1 MTTAFTRRCGGCP
14 MSPDQ
19 AMRQVRV
26 LGDGCAALSLAARAD
41 ELAGHR
47 LTLVRPQGAPQET
60 DHIWGF
66 WDGPNLAAASR
77 LARKRWHSWSIV
89 TGRGKAVLRS
99 QERPYTALHRL
110 DWTAHC
116 RAAAS
121 RAGVAT
127 LDGDEAATATDLVFD
142 SRPPP
147 VPDGMMLQ
155 HFLGLEV
162 RSRRAIFD
170 PDTAILMD
178 FRVDQSHGMHFIY
191 LLPFSATEALVE
203 STLFTPSVCPESYYR
218 GEIAAYL
225 EAHFGLDEFET
236 LRTER
241 GVIPLGILP
250 RRDPSIPGIGGN
262 GGAIRPSSGYAF
274 PFIQKQIDRAI
285 AAASEGR
292 ELGFAVPHRRVDLWM
307 DAVLLTVLRHW
318 PERAPELFLRMGR
331 ALDGDEFARFLSG
344 EADWPLRLKVIMAM
358 PKAPFLRGLV
368 RLLAGSRPQRTAEA
382 G

>member
-1 MTTAFTRRCGGCP
+1 MMTGSTPRCGGCP
-14 MSPDQ
+14 MSPDHG
-19 AMRQVRV
+19 MRQVRII
-26 LGDGCAALSLAARAD
+26 GDGCAALSLAARAD
-41 ELAGHR
+41 DLAGHQ
-47 LTLVRPQGAPQET
+47 LTLVRPEGAPQEA

-66 WDGPNLAAASR
+66 WDGPELAAASR

-89 TGRGKAVLRS
+89 TGQGQVVLRS
-99 QERPYTALHRL
+99 GGRPYTALHRL
-110 DWTAHC
+110 DWTSHC
-116 RAAAS
+116 RSAAA
-121 RAGVAT
+121 RAGVEIRA
-127 LDGDEAATATDLVFD
+127 GNETAKTGDLVFD

-147 VPDGMMLQ
+147 VPEGMMLQ

-162 RSRRAIFD
+162 RSRHEIFD

-178 FRVDQSHGMHFIY
+178 FRVDQSRGMHFIY

-203 STLFTPSVCPESYYR
+203 STLFTPSVCPADFYR
-218 GEIAAYL
+218 REIATYL
-225 EAHFGLDEFET
+225 KSHFGLGSFET

-250 RRDPSIPGIGGN
+250 PRDPSLPGIGGN

-274 PFIQKQIDRAI
+274 PFIQKQINRAI
-285 AAASEGR
+285 AATRNGHD
-292 ELGFAVPHRRVDLWM
+292 LGFAVPHRRVDLWM

-368 RLLAGSRPQRTAEA
+368 RLLAGGRPHLTAEA

>member
-1 MTTAFTRRCGGCP
+1 
-14 MSPDQ
+14 MSPDST
-19 AMRQVRV
+19 RQPVRI

-41 ELAGHR
+41 ELPEHDI
-47 LTLVRPQGAPQET
+47 TLVRPAGAPAASE
-60 DHIWGF
+60 HIWGF
-66 WDGPNLAAASR
+66 WGGAGLETATR
-77 LARKRWHSWSIV
+77 LARASWTRWAIATD
-89 TGRGKAVLRS
+89 TGRVVMS
-99 QERPYTALHRL
+99 SSSRPYFALRRS

-116 RAAAS
+116 RAKAEAGGVTIRAANGTDDDIHGS
-121 RAGVAT
+121 GPGVQQ
-127 LDGDEAATATDLVFD
+127 FD

-147 VPDGMMLQ
+147 VPRGMMLQ
-155 HFLGLEV
+155 HFIGLEV
-162 RSRRAIFD
+162 RAPSPVFD

-178 FRVDQSHGMHFIY
+178 FRVDQSRGMHFIY
-191 LLPFSATEALVE
+191 LLPFSPTEALVE

-218 GEIAAYL
+218 GEIATYL
-225 EAHFGLDEFET
+225 ETHFGLDEFET

-285 AAASEGR
+285 AAARNGR

-318 PERAPELFLRMGR
+318 PERAPELFLRMAR

-358 PKAPFLRGLV
+358 PKAPFLRGLI

>member
-1 MTTAFTRRCGGCP
+1 MTTVSMQRCGGCP
-14 MSPDQ
+14 MSPDHT
-19 AMRQVRV
+19 MRQVHV

-41 ELAGHR
+41 ELANHK
-47 LTLVRPQGAPQET
+47 LTLVRPQGAPPET

-66 WDGPNLAAASR
+66 WDGPGLAAASS

-89 TGRGKAVLRS
+89 TGQGKAVLRS
-99 QERPYTALHRL
+99 QQRPYTALHRL

-116 RAAAS
+116 RDVAN
-121 RAGVAT
+121 RAGVVTLASGNSAT
-127 LDGDEAATATDLVFD
+127 TADLVFD
-142 SRPPP
+142 SRPPSA
-147 VPDGMMLQ
+147 PDGMMLQ

-162 RSRRAIFD
+162 RSRREIFD

-191 LLPFSATEALVE
+191 LLPFSAKEALVE
-203 STLFTPSVCPESYYR
+203 STLFPPFVCPESYYR
-218 GEIAAYL
+218 GEIATYL
-225 EAHFGLDEFET
+225 ETHFGLDEFET

-285 AAASEGR
+285 AAARNGR

-318 PERAPELFLRMGR
+318 PERAPELFLRMAR

-358 PKAPFLRGLV
+358 PKAPFLRGLI

>member
-1 MTTAFTRRCGGCP
+1 M
-14 MSPDQ
+14 
-19 AMRQVRV
+19 
-26 LGDGCAALSLAARAD
+26 
-41 ELAGHR
+41 
-47 LTLVRPQGAPQET
+47 
-60 DHIWGF
+60 
-66 WDGPNLAAASR
+66 
-77 LARKRWHSWSIV
+77 
-89 TGRGKAVLRS
+89 RS

-127 LDGDEAATATDLVFD
+127 LDGDEAATAADQVFD

-162 RSRRAIFD
+162 RSRRAVFD

-178 FRVDQSHGMHFIY
+178 FRVDQARGMHFIY

-218 GEIAAYL
+218 REIATYL

-250 RRDPSIPGIGGN
+250 PRDPSIPGVGGN

-274 PFIQKQIDRAI
+274 PFIQKQIDLAI
-285 AAASEGR
+285 ASACEGR

-318 PERAPELFLRMGR
+318 PERAPELFLQMGR

-382 G
+382 GLWK

>member
-1 MTTAFTRRCGGCP
+1 
-14 MSPDQ
+14 
-19 AMRQVRV
+19 MRQVRV

-47 LTLVRPQGAPQET
+47 LTLVRPQGAPPET
-60 DHIWGF
+60 DHVWGF

-127 LDGDEAATATDLVFD
+127 LDVDEAATATDLVFD

-178 FRVDQSHGMHFIY
+178 FRVDQSRGMHFIY

-225 EAHFGLDEFET
+225 KAHFGLDEFET

-250 RRDPSIPGIGGN
+250 PRDPSIPGVGGN

-274 PFIQKQIDRAI
+274 PFIQKQIDHAI
-285 AAASEGR
+285 AAACEGR
-292 ELGFAVPHRRVDLWM
+292 ELGFAVPHHRVDLWM

-368 RLLAGSRPQRTAEA
+368 RLMAGSRPQRTAEA

>member
-1 MTTAFTRRCGGCP
+1 MTAASMRRCRGCP
-14 MSPDQ
+14 MSPDH
-19 AMRQVRV
+19 AMRQVQV

-47 LTLVRPQGAPQET
+47 LTLVRPQGAPPEI
-60 DHIWGF
+60 DHLWGF
-66 WDGPNLAAASR
+66 WDGPNLTAASG
-77 LARKRWHSWSIV
+77 LARKRWQSWSIV
-89 TGRGKAVLRS
+89 TGRGKVVLRS

-127 LDGDEAATATDLVFD
+127 LDGDEAATAADLVFD

-155 HFLGLEV
+155 HFLGVEV
-162 RSRRAIFD
+162 RSRRAVFD
-170 PDTAILMD
+170 SDTAILMD
-178 FRVDQSHGMHFIY
+178 FRVDQSRGMHFIY

-218 GEIAAYL
+218 GEITAYL
-225 EAHFGLDEFET
+225 ETHFGLDEFET

-250 RRDPSIPGIGGN
+250 PRDPSIRGIGGN
-262 GGAIRPSSGYAF
+262 CGAIRPSSGYAF

-285 AAASEGR
+285 AAACEGR
-292 ELGFAVPHRRVDLWM
+292 ELGFAVPHCRVDLWM

-331 ALDGDEFARFLSG
+331 VLDGDEFARFLSS
-344 EADWPLRLKVIMAM
+344 EANWPLRLKVIMAM
-358 PKAPFLRGLV
+358 PKALFLRGFV
-368 RLLAGSRPQRTAEA
+368 RLVAGSRPQRTAEV

>member
-1 MTTAFTRRCGGCP
+1 
-14 MSPDQ
+14 
-19 AMRQVRV
+19 
-26 LGDGCAALSLAARAD
+26 
-41 ELAGHR
+41 
-47 LTLVRPQGAPQET
+47 
-60 DHIWGF
+60 
-66 WDGPNLAAASR
+66 
-77 LARKRWHSWSIV
+77 
-89 TGRGKAVLRS
+89 
-99 QERPYTALHRL
+99 
-110 DWTAHC
+110 
-116 RAAAS
+116 
-121 RAGVAT
+121 
-127 LDGDEAATATDLVFD
+127 
-142 SRPPP
+142 
-147 VPDGMMLQ
+147 MLQ

-178 FRVDQSHGMHFIY
+178 FRVDQSRGMHFIY

-250 RRDPSIPGIGGN
+250 PRDPSIPGVGGN

-285 AAASEGR
+285 AAACEGR

>member
-1 MTTAFTRRCGGCP
+1 MTTAFTRHCGGCP
-14 MSPDQ
+14 MSPDH
-19 AMRQVRV
+19 AVRQVCV

-66 WDGPNLAAASR
+66 WDGPHLAAASR

-116 RAAAS
+116 REAAS
-121 RAGVAT
+121 CAGVAILT
-127 LDGDEAATATDLVFD
+127 GGEAATAADQVFD

-178 FRVDQSHGMHFIY
+178 FRVDQSRGMHFIY

-225 EAHFGLDEFET
+225 KAYFGLDEFET

-250 RRDPSIPGIGGN
+250 RRDPSIPGVGGN

-285 AAASEGR
+285 AAACEGR
-292 ELGFAVPHRRVDLWM
+292 ELAFAVPHRRVDLWM

>member
-1 MTTAFTRRCGGCP
+1 MTTTFTRHCGGCP
-14 MSPDQ
+14 MSPDH

-41 ELAGHR
+41 ELAGHK
-47 LTLVRPQGAPQET
+47 LTLVRPQSAPQET

-66 WDGPNLAAASR
+66 WDGPNLATASR

-99 QERPYTALHRL
+99 QERPYNALHRL

-121 RAGVAT
+121 RAGVVT

-142 SRPPP
+142 SRPSP

-162 RSRRAIFD
+162 QSRRAIFD

-178 FRVDQSHGMHFIY
+178 FRVDQSRGMHFIY
-191 LLPFSATEALVE
+191 LLPFSTTAALVE

-250 RRDPSIPGIGGN
+250 PRDPSIPGVGGN

-285 AAASEGR
+285 AAACEGR

-318 PERAPELFLRMGR
+318 PERAPELFLQMGR

-368 RLLAGSRPQRTAEA
+368 RLLAGSWPQRTAEE

>member
-1 MTTAFTRRCGGCP
+1 MTTAFTRHCGGCP
-14 MSPDQ
+14 MSPDH
-19 AMRQVRV
+19 AMRQVHV
-26 LGDGCAALSLAARAD
+26 LGDGCAALSLAARAN

-47 LTLVRPQGAPQET
+47 LTLVRPQGAPPET
-60 DHIWGF
+60 DHVWGF
-66 WDGPNLAAASR
+66 WDGPSLAAASS

-89 TGRGKAVLRS
+89 TSRGKAILRS

-110 DWTAHC
+110 DWTTQC

-127 LDGDEAATATDLVFD
+127 LNSEEAAIAADLVFD

-178 FRVDQSHGMHFIY
+178 FRVDQSRGMHFIY

-250 RRDPSIPGIGGN
+250 PRDPSIRGIGGN

-285 AAASEGR
+285 ATACEGR
-292 ELGFAVPHRRVDLWM
+292 ELDFAVPHRRVDLWM
-307 DAVLLTVLRHW
+307 DTVLLTVLRHW
-318 PERAPELFLRMGR
+318 PEWAPELFQRMGR

-344 EADWPLRLKVIMAM
+344 EADWPLRLKVIIAM

-368 RLLAGSRPQRTAEA
+368 RLLAGSRPERTAEV

>member
-1 MTTAFTRRCGGCP
+1 MTTAFMRRCGGCP
-14 MSPDQ
+14 MSPDH
-19 AMRQVRV
+19 AMRQVHV
-26 LGDGCAALSLAARAD
+26 LGDGCAALSLAARAG
-41 ELAGHR
+41 ELADHK
-47 LTLVRPQGAPQET
+47 LTLVRPQGAPPET

-77 LARKRWHSWSIV
+77 LARKRWHNWSIV
-89 TGRGKAVLRS
+89 TGRGKAILRS
-99 QERPYTALHRL
+99 QDRPYTALHRL

-116 RAAAS
+116 RDVAN
-121 RAGVAT
+121 RAGVVTLASGNSAT
-127 LDGDEAATATDLVFD
+127 TADLVFD

-162 RSRRAIFD
+162 RSRHEIFD

-191 LLPFSATEALVE
+191 LLPFSGKEALVE

-218 GEIAAYL
+218 GEISTYL
-225 EAHFGLDEFET
+225 EIHFGLDEFET

-262 GGAIRPSSGYAF
+262 GGAIRPSSGYAL

-285 AAASEGR
+285 AAARNGH
-292 ELGFAVPHRRVDLWM
+292 ELRFAVPHRRVDLWM
-307 DAVLLTVLRHW
+307 DAVLLTVLRRW

>member
-1 MTTAFTRRCGGCP
+1 
-14 MSPDQ
+14 
-19 AMRQVRV
+19 
-26 LGDGCAALSLAARAD
+26 
-41 ELAGHR
+41 
-47 LTLVRPQGAPQET
+47 
-60 DHIWGF
+60 
-66 WDGPNLAAASR
+66 
-77 LARKRWHSWSIV
+77 
-89 TGRGKAVLRS
+89 
-99 QERPYTALHRL
+99 
-110 DWTAHC
+110 
-116 RAAAS
+116 
-121 RAGVAT
+121 
-127 LDGDEAATATDLVFD
+127 
-142 SRPPP
+142 
-147 VPDGMMLQ
+147 MLQ

-162 RSRRAIFD
+162 RRRRAIFD

-178 FRVDQSHGMHFIY
+178 FRVDQSRGMHFIY
-191 LLPFSATEALVE
+191 LLPFSATDALVA

-250 RRDPSIPGIGGN
+250 PRAPSIPGVGGN

-274 PFIQKQIDRAI
+274 HFIQKQIDRAI
-285 AAASEGR
+285 AAACEGR
-292 ELGFAVPHRRVDLWM
+292 ELGFAMPHRRVDLWM

-344 EADWPLRLKVIMAM
+344 EADLPLRLKVIMAM

>member
-1 MTTAFTRRCGGCP
+1 MTTAFTRHCGGCP
-14 MSPDQ
+14 MSPDH

-47 LTLVRPQGAPQET
+47 LTLVRPQGAPPET
-60 DHIWGF
+60 DHVWGF
-66 WDGPNLAAASR
+66 WDGPSLAAASR

-99 QERPYTALHRL
+99 QERPYTALRRL

-178 FRVDQSHGMHFIY
+178 FRVDQSRGMHFIY
-191 LLPFSATEALVE
+191 LLPFSATDALVE

-225 EAHFGLDEFET
+225 KAHFGLDEFET

-250 RRDPSIPGIGGN
+250 RRDPSIPGVGGN

-285 AAASEGR
+285 AAACEGR

-318 PERAPELFLRMGR
+318 PERAPELFLQMGR

-368 RLLAGSRPQRTAEA
+368 RLLAGSRPKRTAEA

>member
-1 MTTAFTRRCGGCP
+1 MTIAFMRRCGGCP
-14 MSPDQ
+14 MSPDF

-66 WDGPNLAAASR
+66 WDGPNLVAASR

-110 DWTAHC
+110 DWMAHC

-121 RAGVAT
+121 RAGVAI
-127 LDGDEAATATDLVFD
+127 LDGDGVATATDLVFD

-155 HFLGLEV
+155 HFFGLEV
-162 RSRRAIFD
+162 RSRRAVFD

-178 FRVDQSHGMHFIY
+178 FRVDQSRGMHFIY

-225 EAHFGLDEFET
+225 EAHFGLDELET

-250 RRDPSIPGIGGN
+250 PRDPSIPGVGGN

-274 PFIQKQIDRAI
+274 PFIQKQIDLAI
-285 AAASEGR
+285 AAACDGR
-292 ELGFAVPHRRVDLWM
+292 ELGFAVPHRRVDLRM

-331 ALDGDEFARFLSG
+331 ALDGDEFARFLSS

-358 PKAPFLRGLV
+358 PKALFLRGLV

>member
-1 MTTAFTRRCGGCP
+1 M
-14 MSPDQ
+14 
-19 AMRQVRV
+19 
-26 LGDGCAALSLAARAD
+26 
-41 ELAGHR
+41 
-47 LTLVRPQGAPQET
+47 
-60 DHIWGF
+60 
-66 WDGPNLAAASR
+66 
-77 LARKRWHSWSIV
+77 
-89 TGRGKAVLRS
+89 RS

-178 FRVDQSHGMHFIY
+178 FRVDQSRGMHFIY

-203 STLFTPSVCPESYYR
+203 STLFTPSVCPADFYR
-218 GEIAAYL
+218 REIATYL
-225 EAHFGLDEFET
+225 KSHFGLGSFET
-236 LRTER
+236 LRMER

-250 RRDPSIPGIGGN
+250 PRDPSLPGIGGN

-285 AAASEGR
+285 
-292 ELGFAVPHRRVDLWM
+292 
-307 DAVLLTVLRHW
+307 
-318 PERAPELFLRMGR
+318 
-331 ALDGDEFARFLSG
+331 
-344 EADWPLRLKVIMAM
+344 
-358 PKAPFLRGLV
+358 
-368 RLLAGSRPQRTAEA
+368 
-382 G
+382 